1 MDKRLEALWRDFVDA
16 HFVIEWSDRD
26 PVTAYEVDRGE
37 IVIYL
42 WPVITALAI
51 GDVIYLLLC
60 GKKVRLAIRGG
71 SAKKKT
77 GRVIEAKN
85 LETGSTH
92 EPGEFVQERKRAKS
106 SRLRRTSFRRL
117 FG

>member
-1 MDKRLEALWRDFVDA
+1 MPVGKEVRYRVVTTKR
-16 HFVIEWSDRD
+16 
-26 PVTAYEVDRGE
+26 
-37 IVIYL
+37 
-42 WPVITALAI
+42 
-51 GDVIYLLLC
+51 

-117 FG
+117 FGR